1 MKKKL
6 VSLLLISAMVLA
18 VGCGSKEKEEDKAPA
33 DDNTVQEDTN
43 TGDDTVTDEGTV
55 DEGTVDEGTTDEGTT
70 DEGTTD
76 EGTDDGAIDDT
87 TPAIPEMDDTL
98 SSILTDVQ
106 TTYGDNYL
114 ASMTADNEY
123 IEGMYGITSD
133 MYEYAFVNFPMMI
146 VHVDSFWGF
155 KAAEGKFED
164 LKAAVIGYQDMLKN
178 DFTQYP
184 SNVPK
189 IQASQVVTYGDYI
202 FFVMIGVIENMEQD
216 EAGLFADYTAALQ
229 PALDIIAGYFE

>member
-18 VGCGSKEKEEDKAPA
+18 VGCGSKEKEDDKAPA

-43 TGDDTVTDEGTV
+43 TGDDTAT

-70 DEGTTD
+70 DDGADDSTD
-76 EGTDDGAIDDT
+76 EAVPGM
-87 TPAIPEMDDTL
+87 PAMDDTL
-98 SSILTDVQ
+98 SGILTDVQ
-106 TTYGDNYL
+106 TQYGDSYL
-114 ASMTADNEY
+114 AAMALDTESISGLYN
-123 IEGMYGITSD
+123 ITPD
-133 MYEYAFVNFPMMI
+133 MYEFGFVNVPMMSA
-146 VHVDSFWGF
+146 HVDNFWGF

-164 LKAAVIGYQDMLKN
+164 LKAAVTGYQDMLKN
-178 DFTQYP
+178 DFMQYP

-189 IQASQVVTYGDYI
+189 IQASQVVTYGDYV
-202 FFVMIGVIENMEQD
+202 FLVMLGTIENMEQD
-216 EAGLFADYTAALQ
+216 EAGLLADYTAALQ